1 MQRHNDNVKLGKI
14 KNRSMKLCP
23 KDETYPAMST
33 DQLTI
38 SIVSHGQ
45 AALVKKL
52 LEDLSQYASNSDFRV
67 ILTLN
72 IPEPLPW
79 DSKSIDFP
87 LTIVCNDLPKGFGAN
102 HNSAFRLSQSD
113 FFCILNPDIR
123 LPQNPFPNLLEL
135 FADPGVGLVAP
146 AITDKFGKLEDN
158 ARRFPTPKL
167 IFIKI
172 LGRLPLIDYDMQAE
186 LVQPDWVAGM
196 FMVFSSPA
204 FERANGFDERYFLY
218 YEDVDLCARL
228 RLMGYRIVMSPST
241 FSVHNARRHS
251 HRNLRHVQWHLRSM
265 LKFFFSLVFLKVM
278 MRRF

>member
-1 MQRHNDNVKLGKI
+1 
-14 KNRSMKLCP
+14 MKLCRE
-23 KDETYPAMST
+23 DARYTAMSSE
-33 DQLTI
+33 QLTI

-45 AALVKKL
+45 ATLVKEL
-52 LEDLSQYASNSDFRV
+52 LEDLLQYASNSNFRV

-87 LTIVCNDLPKGFGAN
+87 LTIVSNDLPKGFGAN
-102 HNSAFRLSQSD
+102 HNSAFRLSESD
-113 FFCILNPDIR
+113 YFCILNPDIR
-123 LPQNPFPNLLEL
+123 LPENPFPNLLAL
-135 FADPGVGLVAP
+135 FAEPGVGLVAP
-146 AITDKFGKLEDN
+146 AITDKFGELEDN

-172 LGRLPLIDYDMQAE
+172 LGRLPLIDYDMQVE

-204 FERANGFDERYFLY
+204 FEHVNGFDERYFLY

-228 RLMGYRIVMSPST
+228 RLMGYRIVMSTTT

-265 LKFFFSLVFLKVM
+265 LKFFLSHVFLKVM
-278 MRRF
+278 MRRLWS

>member
-1 MQRHNDNVKLGKI
+1 M
-14 KNRSMKLCP
+14 MLCL
-23 KDETYPAMST
+23 KDATYPAMSKE
-33 DQLTI
+33 QLTI

-45 AALVKKL
+45 ADLVKRL
-52 LEDLSQYASNSDFRV
+52 LEDLSPFAPTIDFRV

-72 IPEPLPW
+72 IPESLPW

-102 HNSAFRLSQSD
+102 HNSAFRLSQSNY
-113 FFCILNPDIR
+113 FCILNPDIR

-146 AITDKFGKLEDN
+146 AITDEFGEFEDN
-158 ARRFPTPKL
+158 ARRFPTPML
-167 IFIKI
+167 IFVKF

-204 FERANGFDERYFLY
+204 FERVNGFDERYFLY
-218 YEDVDLCARL
+218 YEDVDLCARM

-251 HRNLRHVQWHLRSM
+251 RRNLRHVQWHLRSM
-265 LKFFFSLVFLKVM
+265 LKFFLSHVFLKVV

>member
-1 MQRHNDNVKLGKI
+1 MMVCLEDPI
-14 KNRSMKLCP
+14 
-23 KDETYPAMST
+23 YPAVSNK
-33 DQLTI
+33 QLTI

-52 LEDLSQYASNSDFRV
+52 LEDLSQYANNSDFRV

-72 IPEPLPW
+72 IPELLPW
-79 DSKSIDFP
+79 DSKAIDFP

-113 FFCILNPDIR
+113 YFCILNPDIR

-135 FADPGVGLVAP
+135 FGDPGVGLVAP
-146 AITDKFGKLEDN
+146 AITDKFGDLEDN
-158 ARRFPTPKL
+158 ARRFPTPML
-167 IFIKI
+167 IFVKI

-186 LVQPDWVAGM
+186 LVHPDWVAGM

-204 FERANGFDERYFLY
+204 FECVNGFDERYFLY

-251 HRNLRHVQWHLRSM
+251 RRNLRHVQWHLRSM
-265 LKFFFSLVFLKVM
+265 LKFFLSHVFLNGV